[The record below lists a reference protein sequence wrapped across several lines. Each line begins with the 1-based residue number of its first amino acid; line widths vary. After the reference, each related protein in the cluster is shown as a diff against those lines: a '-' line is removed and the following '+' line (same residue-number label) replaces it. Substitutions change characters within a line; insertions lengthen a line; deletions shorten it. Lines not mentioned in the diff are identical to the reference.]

1 MTNFNYNP
9 STGSM
14 NSMITSLNEA
24 TAHDSGVF
32 GELWSSKLIKS
43 IADNQNIY
51 NTLAGKVTETIFP
64 NSGLGRQ
71 LQMVAKM
78 IDSREVR

>member
-1 MTNFNYNP
+1 VTNFNYNP
-9 STGSM
+9 STSLILM

-43 IADNQNIY
+43 IANNKNIY
-51 NTLAGKVTETIFP
+51 NATFP

>member
-1 MTNFNYNP
+1 VTNFNYNP
-9 STGSM
+9 STSLM

-24 TAHDSGVF
+24 TAHDSGVV
-32 GELWSSKLIKS
+32 GELLSSKLIKS
-43 IADNQNIY
+43 IANNKNMY
-51 NTLAGKVTETIFP
+51 NATFP

-78 IDSREVR
+78 IDSREV